1 MFQWFIRFYNITTYS
16 YEQRTKTLKNYNGTT
31 YKGELK
37 F

>member
-1 MFQWFIRFYNITTYS
+1 MFQWFIRFYTTIYS